1 MAPGSDEV
9 LVIGCGVIGLTTAV
23 CLAEQGLRVR
33 IRTAALPQETTS
45 RAAGAMWGLS
55 FAEPA
60 ARVRRWS
67 ELTLEELRRLAVEP
81 ETGVRIAR
89 GTLASRR
96 TPEAP
101 PADLFPGVAIE
112 RRDDVP
118 PGFLAAFS
126 VAVPVVDMPRYLDY
140 LRTRFGKAGGELEVR
155 PLRTLADVA
164 GEAPVVINCTG
175 VGARDLVPD
184 ATVRAVR
191 GQHVVVANPG
201 VEEFFLEEPGV
212 RWTSFF
218 PHGDKVVLGGCA
230 DEGEWSLEPDL
241 AVAAEIVRRCT
252 EIEPRLEGARVIEHR
267 VGLRPFRPEVR
278 LEEEPLGPLRC
289 VHNYG
294 HGGSGVG
301 LSWGCAR
308 EILGLVG

>member
-1 MAPGSDEV
+1 MAPGGDDV

-23 CLAEQGLRVR
+23 CLVEHGMRVR
-33 IRTAALPQETTS
+33 IRTAAPPQQTTS
-45 RAAGAMWGLS
+45 RAAGAMWGRS
-55 FAEPA
+55 FTEPA
-60 ARVRRWS
+60 ERVRRWS
-67 ELTLEELRRLAVEP
+67 ELTLGDFRRLAGDP
-81 ETGVRIAR
+81 ETGVRLAR

-96 TPEAP
+96 TAENP
-101 PADLFPGVAIE
+101 PADFFPGIAIE
-112 RRDDVP
+112 RREDVP
-118 PGFLAAFS
+118 PGFLGAFS

-140 LRTRFGKAGGELEVR
+140 LLTRFGEAGGELEVR
-155 PLRTLADVA
+155 PLRALADAA

-184 ATVRAVR
+184 AAVRPVR
-191 GQHVVVANPG
+191 GQHVVVENPG
-201 VEEFFLEEPGV
+201 LEEFFLEEPAV

-218 PHGDKVVLGGCA
+218 PHDDKVVLGGCA
-230 DEGEWSLEPDL
+230 DEDEWSLEPDL

-252 EIEPRLEGARVIEHR
+252 EIEPRLQGARVIEHR

-278 LEEEPLGPLRC
+278 LEEEPLGPSRC

-308 EILGLVG
+308 EVLGLVG